1 MMEEC
6 ELVSQDQPMQEGWT
20 GQVECILDLK
30 GREHYASYVISLC
43 YSFPLPGLY
52 LASYLLS
59 LHTLHVFLHPVLSF
73 FGAPLTVG

>member
-1 MMEEC
+1 
-6 ELVSQDQPMQEGWT
+6 
-20 GQVECILDLK
+20 
-30 GREHYASYVISLC
+30 
-43 YSFPLPGLY
+43 LY